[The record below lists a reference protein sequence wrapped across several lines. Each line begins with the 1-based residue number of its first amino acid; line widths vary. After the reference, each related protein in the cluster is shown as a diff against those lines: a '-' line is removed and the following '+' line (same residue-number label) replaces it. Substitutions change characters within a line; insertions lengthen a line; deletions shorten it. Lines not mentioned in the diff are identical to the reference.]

1 MRNREE
7 IRLVGSG
14 GQGVILASVI
24 LAEAAILA
32 GKNAAQSQSYG
43 PEARGGACMAQ
54 AVISN
59 GELGFPK
66 VRIPSFLMALT
77 EQSLEKYGKNLPED
91 CVILVDSSL
100 EIPEWLAGR
109 KVYQAPILQAA
120 IEQVG
125 KPQTANIV
133 AVAVINKLL
142 DLVPPEVLKEA
153 VSARLAGDMVAEK
166 LEISPNDPILI
177 RKRFVYDEKGVPVE
191 YNIGY
196 YRADSFT
203 YTIEASR

>member
-32 GKNAAQSQSYG
+32 GKNAAQSQSY
-43 PEARGGACMAQ
+43 RGGACMAQ

-59 GELGFPK
+59 GDLGFPK
-66 VRIPSFLMALT
+66 VRVPSFLMALT
-77 EQSLEKYGKNLPED
+77 EQSLEKYGRNLPED
-91 CVILVDSSL
+91 TVILVDSSL
-100 EIPEWLAGR
+100 EIPEWLAAR
-109 KVYQAPILQAA
+109 KYYKAPILQSA

-125 KPQTANIV
+125 KAQTANIV
-133 AVAVINKLL
+133 SVAVVNKLL

-153 VSARLAGDMVAEK
+153 VAARIPKGTEAANFKTCCKTNRRRTGIPRRSTLW
-166 LEISPNDPILI
+166 ND
-177 RKRFVYDEKGVPVE
+177 
-191 YNIGY
+191 N
-196 YRADSFT
+196 
-203 YTIEASR
+203 

>member
-43 PEARGGACMAQ
+43 PEAR
-54 AVISN
+54 
-59 GELGFPK
+59 LGFPK
-66 VRIPSFLMALT
+66 VRVPSFLMALT
-77 EQSLEKYGKNLPED
+77 EQSLEKYGRNLPED
-91 CVILVDSSL
+91 TVILVDSSL
-100 EIPEWLAGR
+100 EIPEWLAAR
-109 KVYQAPILQAA
+109 KYYKAPILQSA

-125 KPQTANIV
+125 KAQTANIV
-133 AVAVINKLL
+133 SVAVVNKLL

-153 VSARLAGDMVAEK
+153 VAARIPKGTEAANFK
-166 LEISPNDPILI
+166 ALEVGMNLL
-177 RKRFVYDEKGVPVE
+177 
-191 YNIGY
+191 
-196 YRADSFT
+196 
-203 YTIEASR
+203 

>member
-7 IRLVGSG
+7 LRLVGSG

-59 GELGFPK
+59 
-66 VRIPSFLMALT
+66 SFLMALT
-77 EQSLEKYGKNLPED
+77 DQSLEKYGKNLPED

-109 KVYQAPILQAA
+109 KYYQAPILQAA
-120 IEQVG
+120 IDQVG
-125 KPQTANIV
+125 KAQTANIV

-142 DLVPPEVLKEA
+142 DIVPQDVLKEA
-153 VSARLAGDMVAEK
+153 VSARIPKGTEAANFK
-166 LEISPNDPILI
+166 ALEVGFNLL
-177 RKRFVYDEKGVPVE
+177 
-191 YNIGY
+191 
-196 YRADSFT
+196 
-203 YTIEASR
+203 

>member
-32 GKNAAQSQSYG
+32 GKNAA
-43 PEARGGACMAQ
+43 GACMAQ

-59 GELGFPK
+59 GDLGFPK
-66 VRIPSFLMALT
+66 VRVPSFLMALT
-77 EQSLEKYGKNLPED
+77 EQSLEKYGRNLPED
-91 CVILVDSSL
+91 TVILVDSSL
-100 EIPEWLAGR
+100 EIPEWLAAR
-109 KVYQAPILQAA
+109 KYYKAPILQSA

-125 KPQTANIV
+125 KAQTANIV
-133 AVAVINKLL
+133 SVAVVNKLL

-153 VSARLAGDMVAEK
+153 VAARIPKGTEAANFK
-166 LEISPNDPILI
+166 ALEVGMNLL
-177 RKRFVYDEKGVPVE
+177 
-191 YNIGY
+191 
-196 YRADSFT
+196 
-203 YTIEASR
+203 

>member
-43 PEARGGACMAQ
+43 PEARD
-54 AVISN
+54 
-59 GELGFPK
+59 LGFPK
-66 VRIPSFLMALT
+66 VRVPSFLMALT
-77 EQSLEKYGKNLPED
+77 EQSLEKYGRNLPED
-91 CVILVDSSL
+91 TVILVDSSL
-100 EIPEWLAGR
+100 EIPEWLAAR
-109 KVYQAPILQAA
+109 KYYKAPILQSA

-125 KPQTANIV
+125 KAQTANIV
-133 AVAVINKLL
+133 SVAVVNKLL

-153 VSARLAGDMVAEK
+153 VAARIPKGTEAANFK
-166 LEISPNDPILI
+166 ALEVGMNLL
-177 RKRFVYDEKGVPVE
+177 
-191 YNIGY
+191 
-196 YRADSFT
+196 
-203 YTIEASR
+203 

>member
-59 GELGFPK
+59 GDLGFPK
-66 VRIPSFLMALT
+66 VRVPSFLMALT
-77 EQSLEKYGKNLPED
+77 EQSLEKYGRNLPED
-91 CVILVDSSL
+91 TVILVDSSL
-100 EIPEWLAGR
+100 EIPEWLAAR
-109 KVYQAPILQAA
+109 
-120 IEQVG
+120 QVG
-125 KPQTANIV
+125 KAQTANIV
-133 AVAVINKLL
+133 SVAVVNKLL

-153 VSARLAGDMVAEK
+153 VAARIPKGTEAANFK
-166 LEISPNDPILI
+166 ALEVGMNLL
-177 RKRFVYDEKGVPVE
+177 
-191 YNIGY
+191 
-196 YRADSFT
+196 
-203 YTIEASR
+203 